1 MTQALERNA
10 PLVARLPGLAL
21 FTLVVAVSGW
31 WSIHMAL
38 GPSGFSMLWIPSGIL
53 FGVLMTSPRGHW
65 PAYLACALLAFL
77 ASNLQRNGAG
87 LLTLALSLCNLFDAW
102 FAARLVASRVG
113 DVGQLASINR
123 TLRVGGIATLLA
135 CTLSA
140 LAAATARQAL
150 MPQQHGF
157 GVLFETWLASH
168 ALGMVIFGALTVIT
182 RIEGHRMLGPP
193 KRRLEL
199 LATVAL
205 VAASAWLI
213 FMQASLSITFL
224 LLPPLMF
231 CVLRHRFSG
240 FVPAIALIAVIAATA
255 TAAGHGPFVLGAGAT
270 DEVARARMLQLFIL
284 CCCWA
289 AFPVASVLTERRIL
303 THRVARSEQQYRMLA
318 DYSRDLIIRIG
329 PGRTLEYI
337 SPSVTELL
345 GWTREEYD
353 RLRWEL
359 VHPDDVAIL
368 RDTMDPLYEKG
379 GMASIVY
386 RCRHKQ
392 GSYIW
397 LAANVR
403 SVTDANGRAALVYSG
418 RDVTSRVEAEL
429 ALEQQ
434 VRRDPLTGLANR
446 LLFDE
451 RMALALARGGRNRT
465 RVGLLYIDLD
475 YFKSVNDNH
484 GHAVGDLVLREF
496 ARRLSGCIRSVD
508 LGVRLGGDEFAVLVE
523 DIATTQSLQF
533 VANKL
538 ATAMREPMTLGEL
551 TLHVTASIG
560 VGMSGCGQTDAAALV
575 QLADGAL
582 YQAKAAGRDTW
593 RLAVAEGPND
603 CDGNA

>member
-1 MTQALERNA
+1 MLW
-10 PLVARLPGLAL
+10 LPGG
-21 FTLVVAVSGW
+21 V
-31 WSIHMAL
+31 
-38 GPSGFSMLWIPSGIL
+38 L
-53 FGVLMTSPRGHW
+53 FGVLLSSPRQAWGG
-65 PAYLACALLAFL
+65 YLVAALLGFL
-77 ASNLQRNGAG
+77 AANVQRNGLG
-87 LLTLALSLCNLFDAW
+87 LVTLVLSLCDVMEAW
-102 FAARLVASRVG
+102 LAAALVVPRV
-113 DVGQLASINR
+113 DVRQLGNINR
-123 TLRVGGIATLLA
+123 TLRVSGLAVLLSCA
-135 CTLSA
+135 LSA
-140 LAAATARQAL
+140 LVAAAARHL
-150 MPQQHGF
+150 LLPQSSGF
-157 GVLFETWLASH
+157 APLFETWLASH
-168 ALGMVIFGALTVIT
+168 ALGMVIFGALTVIV
-182 RIEGHRMLGPP
+182 RAEGRRMLGPP
-193 KRRLEL
+193 ARRLEL
-199 LATVAL
+199 VATLVVIAISSWLVFERGQLPVA
-205 VAASAWLI
+205 
-213 FMQASLSITFL
+213 FL
-224 LLPPLMF
+224 LLPPLMV

-240 FVPAIALIAVIAATA
+240 FVPAIAVIALIAAMATS
-255 TAAGHGPFVLGAGAT
+255 AGRGPFVLGSET
-270 DEVARARMLQLFIL
+270 NDLVRSYKLQLYL
-284 CCCWA
+284 LSCCWV
-289 AFPVASVLTERRIL
+289 AFPVASVLAERRLL

-329 PGRTLEYI
+329 THRNLDYI

-353 RLRWEL
+353 QQRWEL
-359 VHPDDVAIL
+359 IHPEDVAIL

-379 GMASIVY
+379 GVASIVY

-392 GSYIW
+392 GHYIW

-434 VRRDPLTGLANR
+434 ARRDPLTGLANR

-475 YFKSVNDNH
+475 YFKSVNDTH

-603 CDGNA
+603 RDGNA

>member
-1 MTQALERNA
+1 MTHAA
-10 PLVARLPGLAL
+10 TGPAVPMARHLPWLAL
-21 FTLVVAVSGW
+21 FAAAIAACGW
-31 WSIHMAL
+31 WSIHLAA
-38 GPSGFSMLWIPSGIL
+38 GPLGFSMLWLPGGVL
-53 FGVLMTSPRGHW
+53 FGVLLSAPRQAWGG
-65 PAYLACALLAFL
+65 YLVAALLGIL
-77 ASNLQRNGAG
+77 AANVQRNGLG
-87 LLTLALSLCNLFDAW
+87 LVTLVLSLCDVMETWL
-102 FAARLVASRVG
+102 AAALVVPRV
-113 DVGQLASINR
+113 DVRQLGNINR
-123 TLRVGGIATLLA
+123 TLRVSGLA
-135 CTLSA
+135 VLVSCALSA
-140 LAAATARQAL
+140 LVAAAARHIL
-150 MPQQHGF
+150 LPQSFGF
-157 GVLFETWLASH
+157 APLFETWLASH
-168 ALGMVIFGALTVIT
+168 ALGMVIFGALTVIV
-182 RIEGHRMLGPP
+182 RAEGRRMLGPP
-193 KRRLEL
+193 ARRLEL
-199 LATVAL
+199 VVTLLVIAISSWLVFERGQLPVA
-205 VAASAWLI
+205 
-213 FMQASLSITFL
+213 FL
-224 LLPPLMF
+224 LLPPLMV
-231 CVLRHRFSG
+231 CVLRHHFSG
-240 FVPAIALIAVIAATA
+240 FVPAIAVIALIAAMATS
-255 TAAGHGPFVLGAGAT
+255 AGRGPFVLGSET
-270 DEVARARMLQLFIL
+270 NDLVRSYQLQLYLL
-284 CCCWA
+284 CCCWV
-289 AFPVASVLTERRIL
+289 AFPVASVLAERRVL
-303 THRVARSEQQYRMLA
+303 THRVARSERQYRMLA
-318 DYSRDLIIRIG
+318 DYSRDLIIRVG
-329 PGRTLEYI
+329 THRNLDYI

-353 RLRWEL
+353 QQRWEL
-359 VHPDDVAIL
+359 IHPEDVAIL
-368 RDTMDPLYEKG
+368 RDTMDSLYEKG
-379 GMASIVY
+379 GLASIVY

-392 GSYIW
+392 GHYIW

-434 VRRDPLTGLANR
+434 ARRDPLTGLANR

-475 YFKSVNDNH
+475 YFKSVNDTH

-560 VGMSGCGQTDAAALV
+560 VGMSGCGQTDAAALI

-593 RLAVAEGPND
+593 RLAVAEGTND

>member
-1 MTQALERNA
+1 MPHAATGPAV
-10 PLVARLPGLAL
+10 PIARHLPWFAL
-21 FTLVVAVSGW
+21 FAAAIAACGW
-31 WSIHMAL
+31 WSIHLAA
-38 GPSGFSMLWIPSGIL
+38 GPLGFSMLWLPGGVL
-53 FGVLMTSPRGHW
+53 FGVLLSAPRQAWGG
-65 PAYLACALLAFL
+65 YLVAGLLGFL
-77 ASNLQRNGAG
+77 AANVQRNGVG
-87 LLTLALSLCNLFDAW
+87 LVTLVLSLCDVMEAW
-102 FAARLVASRVG
+102 LAAALIVPRV
-113 DVGQLASINR
+113 DVRQLGNINR
-123 TLRVGGIATLLA
+123 TLRVSGLA
-135 CTLSA
+135 VLVSCALSA
-140 LAAATARQAL
+140 LVAAAARHIL
-150 MPQQHGF
+150 LPQSSGF
-157 GVLFETWLASH
+157 APLFETWLASH
-168 ALGMVIFGALTVIT
+168 ALGMVIFGALTVIV
-182 RIEGHRMLGPP
+182 RAEGRRMLGPP
-193 KRRLEL
+193 ARRLEL
-199 LATVAL
+199 VVTLVVIAISSWLVFARGQLPVA
-205 VAASAWLI
+205 
-213 FMQASLSITFL
+213 FL
-224 LLPPLMF
+224 LLPPLMV

-240 FVPAIALIAVIAATA
+240 FVPAIAVIALIAAMATS
-255 TAAGHGPFVLGAGAT
+255 AGRGPFVLGSEAN
-270 DEVARARMLQLFIL
+270 DLVRSYQLQLYLL
-284 CCCWA
+284 CCCWV

-303 THRVARSEQQYRMLA
+303 THRVARSERQYRMLA
-318 DYSRDLIIRIG
+318 DYSRDLIIRVG
-329 PGRTLEYI
+329 THRNLDYI

-353 RLRWEL
+353 QQRWEL
-359 VHPDDVAIL
+359 IHPEDVAIL
-368 RDTMDPLYEKG
+368 RDTMDSLYEKG
-379 GMASIVY
+379 GLASIVY

-392 GSYIW
+392 GHYIW

>member
-1 MTQALERNA
+1 MTHAA
-10 PLVARLPGLAL
+10 TGPAVPIARHLPWLAL
-21 FTLVVAVSGW
+21 FAAAIAACGW
-31 WSIHMAL
+31 WSIHLAA
-38 GPSGFSMLWIPSGIL
+38 GPLGFSMLWLPGGVL
-53 FGVLMTSPRGHW
+53 FGVLLSAPRQAWGG
-65 PAYLACALLAFL
+65 YLVAALLGFL
-77 ASNLQRNGAG
+77 AANVQRNGLG
-87 LLTLALSLCNLFDAW
+87 LVTLVLSLCDVMEAW
-102 FAARLVASRVG
+102 LAAALVVPRV
-113 DVGQLASINR
+113 DVRQLGNINR
-123 TLRVGGIATLLA
+123 TLRVSGLA
-135 CTLSA
+135 VLVSCALSA
-140 LAAATARQAL
+140 LVAAAARHIL
-150 MPQQHGF
+150 LPQSSGF
-157 GVLFETWLASH
+157 APLFETWLASH
-168 ALGMVIFGALTVIT
+168 ALGMVIFGALTVIV
-182 RIEGHRMLGPP
+182 RAEGRRMLGPP
-193 KRRLEL
+193 ARRLEL
-199 LATVAL
+199 VVTLVVIAISSWLVFERGQLPVA
-205 VAASAWLI
+205 
-213 FMQASLSITFL
+213 FL
-224 LLPPLMF
+224 LLPPLMV

-240 FVPAIALIAVIAATA
+240 FVPAIAVIALIAAMATS
-255 TAAGHGPFVLGAGAT
+255 AGRGPFVLGSGAN
-270 DEVARARMLQLFIL
+270 DLVRSYQLQLYLL
-284 CCCWA
+284 CCCWV
-289 AFPVASVLTERRIL
+289 AFPVASVLAERRVL

>member
-1 MTQALERNA
+1 MTQALECNA

-31 WSIHMAL
+31 WSIQMTL
-38 GPSGFSMLWIPSGIL
+38 GPSGFSMLWLPGGIL
-53 FGVLMTSPRGHW
+53 FGVLLTSPRRHW
-65 PAYLACALLAFL
+65 GGYLACALLAFL
-77 ASNLQRNGAG
+77 LANLPRNGLG
-87 LLTLALSLCNLFDAW
+87 PLPVVLSLCNVLEAW
-102 FAARLVASRVG
+102 LAARIVAPRVA
-113 DVGQLASINR
+113 DVGQLANINR
-123 TLRVGGIATLLA
+123 TLRVGGLGVLFA
-135 CTLSA
+135 CVLSA
-140 LAAATARQAL
+140 LVAAATRHAL
-150 MPQQHGF
+150 VPRPHSF
-157 GVLFETWLASH
+157 AILFETWLASH

-240 FVPAIALIAVIAATA
+240 FVPAMALIAVIAAMA

-318 DYSRDLIIRIG
+318 DHSRDLIIRIG

-451 RMALALARGGRNRT
+451 RLALALARAGRNRT
-465 RVGLLYIDLD
+465 CVGLLYIDLD
-475 YFKSVNDNH
+475 HFKAINDTH
-484 GHAVGDLVLREF
+484 GHAAGDQALREF
-496 ARRLSGCIRSVD
+496 ARRIGGCIRSVD
-508 LGVRLGGDEFAVLVE
+508 LAVRLGGDEFAVLVE
-523 DIATTQSLQF
+523 DIATPQSLQF
-533 VANKL
+533 VAEKL
-538 ATAMREPMTLGEL
+538 VAVMREPMVLGNL
-551 TLHVTASIG
+551 TLQASASIG
-560 VGMSGCGQTDAAALV
+560 IGMNAAGESDAEALV

-582 YQAKAAGRDTW
+582 YQAKAAGRNTW
-593 RLAVAEGPND
+593 RLATAP
-603 CDGNA
+603 AAPPTAAP

>member
-1 MTQALERNA
+1 MTHAA
-10 PLVARLPGLAL
+10 TGPAVPIARHLPWFAL
-21 FTLVVAVSGW
+21 FAAAIAACGW
-31 WSIHMAL
+31 WSIHLAA
-38 GPSGFSMLWIPSGIL
+38 GPLGFSMLWLPGGVL
-53 FGVLMTSPRGHW
+53 FGVLLSAPRQAWGG
-65 PAYLACALLAFL
+65 YLVAALLGFL
-77 ASNLQRNGAG
+77 AANVQRNGLG
-87 LLTLALSLCNLFDAW
+87 LVTLVLSLCDVMEAW
-102 FAARLVASRVG
+102 LAAALVVPRV
-113 DVGQLASINR
+113 DVRQLGNINR
-123 TLRVGGIATLLA
+123 TLRVSGLA
-135 CTLSA
+135 VLVSCALSA
-140 LAAATARQAL
+140 LVAAAARHIL
-150 MPQQHGF
+150 LPQSFGF
-157 GVLFETWLASH
+157 APLFKTWLASH
-168 ALGMVIFGALTVIT
+168 ALGMVIFGALTVIV
-182 RIEGHRMLGPP
+182 RAEGRRMLGPP
-193 KRRLEL
+193 ARRLEL
-199 LATVAL
+199 VVTLLVIAISSWLVFERGQLPVA
-205 VAASAWLI
+205 
-213 FMQASLSITFL
+213 FL
-224 LLPPLMF
+224 LLPPLMV
-231 CVLRHRFSG
+231 CVLRHHFSG
-240 FVPAIALIAVIAATA
+240 FVPAIAVIALIATMATS
-255 TAAGHGPFVLGAGAT
+255 AGRGPFVLGSET
-270 DEVARARMLQLFIL
+270 NDLVRSYQLQLYLL
-284 CCCWA
+284 CCCWV
-289 AFPVASVLTERRIL
+289 AFPVASVLAERRVL
-303 THRVARSEQQYRMLA
+303 THRVARSEHQYRMLA
-318 DYSRDLIIRIG
+318 DYSRDLIIRVDTH
-329 PGRTLEYI
+329 RNLDYI

-353 RLRWEL
+353 QQRWEL
-359 VHPDDVAIL
+359 IHPEDVAIL

-379 GMASIVY
+379 GVASIVY

-392 GSYIW
+392 GHYIW

-475 YFKSVNDNH
+475 YFKSVNDTH

-593 RLAVAEGPND
+593 RLAVAEGTND

>member
-1 MTQALERNA
+1 
-10 PLVARLPGLAL
+10 
-21 FTLVVAVSGW
+21 
-31 WSIHMAL
+31 
-38 GPSGFSMLWIPSGIL
+38 
-53 FGVLMTSPRGHW
+53 
-65 PAYLACALLAFL
+65 
-77 ASNLQRNGAG
+77 
-87 LLTLALSLCNLFDAW
+87 
-102 FAARLVASRVG
+102 
-113 DVGQLASINR
+113 
-123 TLRVGGIATLLA
+123 
-135 CTLSA
+135 
-140 LAAATARQAL
+140 
-150 MPQQHGF
+150 
-157 GVLFETWLASH
+157 
-168 ALGMVIFGALTVIT
+168 
-182 RIEGHRMLGPP
+182 MLGPP
-193 KRRLEL
+193 ARRLEL
-199 LATVAL
+199 VVTLLVIAISSWLVFERGQLPVA
-205 VAASAWLI
+205 
-213 FMQASLSITFL
+213 FL
-224 LLPPLMF
+224 LLPPLMV
-231 CVLRHRFSG
+231 CVLRHHFSG
-240 FVPAIALIAVIAATA
+240 FVPAIAVIALIATMATS
-255 TAAGHGPFVLGAGAT
+255 AGRGPFVLGSET
-270 DEVARARMLQLFIL
+270 NDLVRSYQLQLYLL
-284 CCCWA
+284 CCCWV
-289 AFPVASVLTERRIL
+289 AFPVASVLAERRVL
-303 THRVARSEQQYRMLA
+303 THRVARSEHQYRMLA
-318 DYSRDLIIRIG
+318 DYSRDLIIRVG
-329 PGRTLEYI
+329 THRNLDYI

-353 RLRWEL
+353 QQRWEL
-359 VHPDDVAIL
+359 IHPEDVAIL
-368 RDTMDPLYEKG
+368 RDTMDSLYEKG
-379 GMASIVY
+379 GLASIVY

-392 GSYIW
+392 GHYIW

-434 VRRDPLTGLANR
+434 ARRDPLTGLANR

-451 RMALALARGGRNRT
+451 RLALALARAGRNRT

-475 YFKSVNDNH
+475 YFKSVNDTH

-603 CDGNA
+603 RDGNA

>member
-1 MTQALERNA
+1 MTHAATA
-10 PLVARLPGLAL
+10 PAAPMARHLPWFAL
-21 FTLVVAVSGW
+21 FAAAIAACGW
-31 WSIHMAL
+31 WSIHLAA
-38 GPSGFSMLWIPSGIL
+38 GPLGFSMLWLPGGVL
-53 FGVLMTSPRGHW
+53 FGVLLSAPRQAWGG
-65 PAYLACALLAFL
+65 YLVAALLGFL
-77 ASNLQRNGAG
+77 AANVQRNGLG
-87 LLTLALSLCNLFDAW
+87 LVTLVLSLCDVMETWL
-102 FAARLVASRVG
+102 AAALVVPRV
-113 DVGQLASINR
+113 DVRQLRNINR
-123 TLRVGGIATLLA
+123 TLRVSGLA
-135 CTLSA
+135 VLVSCALSA
-140 LAAATARQAL
+140 LVAAAARHIL
-150 MPQQHGF
+150 LPQSFGF
-157 GVLFETWLASH
+157 APLFETWLASH
-168 ALGMVIFGALTVIT
+168 ALGMVIFGALTVIV
-182 RIEGHRMLGPP
+182 RAEGRRMLGPP
-193 KRRLEL
+193 ARRLEL
-199 LATVAL
+199 VVTLLVIAISSWLVFERGQLPVA
-205 VAASAWLI
+205 
-213 FMQASLSITFL
+213 FL
-224 LLPPLMF
+224 LLPPLMV
-231 CVLRHRFSG
+231 CVLRHHFSG
-240 FVPAIALIAVIAATA
+240 FVPAIAVIALIATMATS
-255 TAAGHGPFVLGAGAT
+255 AGRGPFVLGSET
-270 DEVARARMLQLFIL
+270 NDLVRSYQLQLYLL
-284 CCCWA
+284 CCCWV
-289 AFPVASVLTERRIL
+289 AFPVASVLAERRVL
-303 THRVARSEQQYRMLA
+303 THRVARSERQYRMLA
-318 DYSRDLIIRIG
+318 DYSRDLIIRVG
-329 PGRTLEYI
+329 THRNLDYI

-353 RLRWEL
+353 QQRWEL
-359 VHPDDVAIL
+359 IHPEDVAIL
-368 RDTMDPLYEKG
+368 RDTMDSLYEKG
-379 GMASIVY
+379 GLASIVY

-392 GSYIW
+392 GHYIW

-451 RMALALARGGRNRT
+451 RIALALARGGRNRT

-475 YFKSVNDNH
+475 YFKSVNDTH

>member
-1 MTQALERNA
+1 M
-10 PLVARLPGLAL
+10 ARHLPWLAL
-21 FTLVVAVSGW
+21 FAAAIAACGW
-31 WSIHMAL
+31 WSIHLAA
-38 GPSGFSMLWIPSGIL
+38 GPLGFSMLWLPGGVL
-53 FGVLMTSPRGHW
+53 FGVLLSSPRQAWGG
-65 PAYLACALLAFL
+65 YLVAALLGFL
-77 ASNLQRNGAG
+77 AANVQRNGLG
-87 LLTLALSLCNLFDAW
+87 LVTLVLSLCDVMEAW
-102 FAARLVASRVG
+102 LAAALVVPRV
-113 DVGQLASINR
+113 DVRQLGNINR
-123 TLRVGGIATLLA
+123 TLRVSGLAVLLSCA
-135 CTLSA
+135 LSA
-140 LAAATARQAL
+140 LVAAAARHL
-150 MPQQHGF
+150 LLPQSSGF
-157 GVLFETWLASH
+157 APLFETWLASH
-168 ALGMVIFGALTVIT
+168 ALGMVIFGALTVIV
-182 RIEGHRMLGPP
+182 RAEGRRMLGPP
-193 KRRLEL
+193 ARRLEL
-199 LATVAL
+199 VATLVVIAISSWLVFERGQLPVA
-205 VAASAWLI
+205 
-213 FMQASLSITFL
+213 FL
-224 LLPPLMF
+224 LLPPLMV

-240 FVPAIALIAVIAATA
+240 FVPAIAVIALIAAMATS
-255 TAAGHGPFVLGAGAT
+255 AGRGPFVLGSET
-270 DEVARARMLQLFIL
+270 NDLVRSYKLQLYL
-284 CCCWA
+284 LSCCWV
-289 AFPVASVLTERRIL
+289 AFPVASVLAERRLL

-329 PGRTLEYI
+329 THRNLDYI

-353 RLRWEL
+353 QQRWEL
-359 VHPDDVAIL
+359 IHPEDVAIL

-379 GMASIVY
+379 GVASIVY

-392 GSYIW
+392 GHYIW

-434 VRRDPLTGLANR
+434 ARRDPLTGLANR

-475 YFKSVNDNH
+475 YFKSVNDTH

-603 CDGNA
+603 RDGNA

>member
-1 MTQALERNA
+1 MTHAA
-10 PLVARLPGLAL
+10 TGPAVPMARHLPWLAL
-21 FTLVVAVSGW
+21 FAAAIAACGW
-31 WSIHMAL
+31 WSIHLAA
-38 GPSGFSMLWIPSGIL
+38 GPLGFSMLWVPGGVL
-53 FGVLMTSPRGHW
+53 FGVLLSAPRQAWGG
-65 PAYLACALLAFL
+65 YLVAALLGFL
-77 ASNLQRNGAG
+77 AANVQRNGLG
-87 LLTLALSLCNLFDAW
+87 LVTLVLSLCDVMETWL
-102 FAARLVASRVG
+102 AAALVVPRV
-113 DVGQLASINR
+113 DVRQLGNINR
-123 TLRVGGIATLLA
+123 TLRVSGLA
-135 CTLSA
+135 VLVSCALSA
-140 LAAATARQAL
+140 LVAAAARHIL
-150 MPQQHGF
+150 LPQSFGF
-157 GVLFETWLASH
+157 APLFETWLASH
-168 ALGMVIFGALTVIT
+168 ALGMVIFGALTVIV
-182 RIEGHRMLGPP
+182 RAEGRRMLGPP
-193 KRRLEL
+193 ARRLEL
-199 LATVAL
+199 VVTLLVIAISSWLVFERGQLPVA
-205 VAASAWLI
+205 
-213 FMQASLSITFL
+213 FL
-224 LLPPLMF
+224 LLPPLMV
-231 CVLRHRFSG
+231 CVLRHHFSG
-240 FVPAIALIAVIAATA
+240 FVPAIAVIALIATMATS
-255 TAAGHGPFVLGAGAT
+255 AGRGPFVLGSET
-270 DEVARARMLQLFIL
+270 NDLVRSYQLQLYLL
-284 CCCWA
+284 CCCWV
-289 AFPVASVLTERRIL
+289 AFPVASVLAERRVL
-303 THRVARSEQQYRMLA
+303 THRVARSEHQYRMLA
-318 DYSRDLIIRIG
+318 DYSRDLIIRVG
-329 PGRTLEYI
+329 THRNLDYI

-353 RLRWEL
+353 QQRWEL
-359 VHPDDVAIL
+359 IHPEDVAIL
-368 RDTMDPLYEKG
+368 RDTMDSLYEKG
-379 GMASIVY
+379 GLASIVY

-392 GSYIW
+392 GHYIW

-434 VRRDPLTGLANR
+434 ARRDPLTGLANR

-451 RMALALARGGRNRT
+451 RIALALARGGRNRT

-475 YFKSVNDNH
+475 YFKSVNDTH

-593 RLAVAEGPND
+593 RLAVAEGTND

>member
-1 MTQALERNA
+1 MTHAA
-10 PLVARLPGLAL
+10 TGPAVPIARHLPWLAL
-21 FTLVVAVSGW
+21 FAAAIAACGW
-31 WSIHMAL
+31 WSIHLAA
-38 GPSGFSMLWIPSGIL
+38 GPLGFSMLWLPGGLL
-53 FGVLMTSPRGHW
+53 FGVLLSAPRQAWGG
-65 PAYLACALLAFL
+65 YLVAALLGFL
-77 ASNLQRNGAG
+77 AANVQRNGLG
-87 LLTLALSLCNLFDAW
+87 LVTLVLSLCDVMEAW
-102 FAARLVASRVG
+102 LAAALVVPRV
-113 DVGQLASINR
+113 DVRQLGNINR
-123 TLRVGGIATLLA
+123 TLRVSGLA
-135 CTLSA
+135 VLVSCALSA
-140 LAAATARQAL
+140 LVAAAARHIL
-150 MPQQHGF
+150 LPQSSGF
-157 GVLFETWLASH
+157 APLFETWLASH
-168 ALGMVIFGALTVIT
+168 ALGMVIFGALTVIV
-182 RIEGHRMLGPP
+182 RAEGRRMLGPP
-193 KRRLEL
+193 ARRLEL
-199 LATVAL
+199 VVTLVVIAISSWLVFERGQLPVA
-205 VAASAWLI
+205 
-213 FMQASLSITFL
+213 FL
-224 LLPPLMF
+224 LLPPLMV

-240 FVPAIALIAVIAATA
+240 FVPAIAVIALIAAMATS
-255 TAAGHGPFVLGAGAT
+255 AGRGPFVLGSEAN
-270 DEVARARMLQLFIL
+270 DLVRSYQLQLYLL
-284 CCCWA
+284 CCCWV
-289 AFPVASVLTERRIL
+289 AFPVASVLAERRVL

-523 DIATTQSLQF
+523 DIATTQNLQF

>member
-1 MTQALERNA
+1 MTHAA
-10 PLVARLPGLAL
+10 TGPAVPIARHLSWFAL
-21 FTLVVAVSGW
+21 FAAAIAACGW
-31 WSIHMAL
+31 WSIHLAA
-38 GPSGFSMLWIPSGIL
+38 GPLGFSMLWLPGGVL
-53 FGVLMTSPRGHW
+53 FGVLLSAPRQAWGG
-65 PAYLACALLAFL
+65 YLVAALLGFL
-77 ASNLQRNGAG
+77 AANVQRNGLG
-87 LLTLALSLCNLFDAW
+87 LVTLVLSLCDVMETWL
-102 FAARLVASRVG
+102 AAALVVPRV
-113 DVGQLASINR
+113 DVRQLGNINR
-123 TLRVGGIATLLA
+123 TLRVSGLA
-135 CTLSA
+135 VLVSCALSA
-140 LAAATARQAL
+140 LVAAAARHIL
-150 MPQQHGF
+150 LPQSFGF
-157 GVLFETWLASH
+157 APLFETWLASH
-168 ALGMVIFGALTVIT
+168 ALGMVIFGALTVIV
-182 RIEGHRMLGPP
+182 RAEGRRMLGPP
-193 KRRLEL
+193 ARRLEL
-199 LATVAL
+199 VVTLLVIAISSWLVFERGQLPVA
-205 VAASAWLI
+205 
-213 FMQASLSITFL
+213 FL
-224 LLPPLMF
+224 LLPPLMV

-240 FVPAIALIAVIAATA
+240 FVPAIAVIALIAAMATS
-255 TAAGHGPFVLGAGAT
+255 AGRGPFVLGSEAN
-270 DEVARARMLQLFIL
+270 DLVRSYQLQLYLL
-284 CCCWA
+284 CCCWV
-289 AFPVASVLTERRIL
+289 AFPVASVLAERRVL

-451 RMALALARGGRNRT
+451 RMAVALARGGRNRT

>member
-1 MTQALERNA
+1 MTHAA
-10 PLVARLPGLAL
+10 TGPAVPIARHLPWLAL
-21 FTLVVAVSGW
+21 FAAAIAACGW
-31 WSIHMAL
+31 WSIHLAA
-38 GPSGFSMLWIPSGIL
+38 GPLGFSMLWLPGGVL
-53 FGVLMTSPRGHW
+53 FGVLLSAPRQAWGG
-65 PAYLACALLAFL
+65 YLVAALLGFL
-77 ASNLQRNGAG
+77 AANVQRNGLG
-87 LLTLALSLCNLFDAW
+87 LVTLVLSLCDVMEAW
-102 FAARLVASRVG
+102 LAAALVVPRV
-113 DVGQLASINR
+113 DVRQLGNINR
-123 TLRVGGIATLLA
+123 TLRVSGLA
-135 CTLSA
+135 VLVSCALSA
-140 LAAATARQAL
+140 LVAAAARHIL
-150 MPQQHGF
+150 LPQSSGF
-157 GVLFETWLASH
+157 APLFETWLASH
-168 ALGMVIFGALTVIT
+168 ALGMVIFGALTVIV
-182 RIEGHRMLGPP
+182 RAEGRRMLGPP
-193 KRRLEL
+193 ARRLEL
-199 LATVAL
+199 VVTLVVIAISSWLVFERGQLPVA
-205 VAASAWLI
+205 
-213 FMQASLSITFL
+213 FL
-224 LLPPLMF
+224 LLPPLMV

-240 FVPAIALIAVIAATA
+240 FVPAIAVIALIAAMATS
-255 TAAGHGPFVLGAGAT
+255 AGRGPFVLGSEAN
-270 DEVARARMLQLFIL
+270 DLVRSYQLQLYLL
-284 CCCWA
+284 CCCWV
-289 AFPVASVLTERRIL
+289 AFPVASVLAERRVL

-451 RMALALARGGRNRT
+451 RMAVALARGGRNRT

>member
-1 MTQALERNA
+1 MTHAA
-10 PLVARLPGLAL
+10 TGPAVPMARHLPWLAL
-21 FTLVVAVSGW
+21 FAAAIAACGW
-31 WSIHMAL
+31 WSIHLAA
-38 GPSGFSMLWIPSGIL
+38 GPLGFSMLWLPGGVL
-53 FGVLMTSPRGHW
+53 FGVLLSAPRQAWGG
-65 PAYLACALLAFL
+65 YLVAALLGFL
-77 ASNLQRNGAG
+77 AANVQRNGLG
-87 LLTLALSLCNLFDAW
+87 LVTLVLSLCDVMETWL
-102 FAARLVASRVG
+102 AAALVVPRV
-113 DVGQLASINR
+113 DVRQLGNINR
-123 TLRVGGIATLLA
+123 TLRVSGLA
-135 CTLSA
+135 VLVSCALSA
-140 LAAATARQAL
+140 LVAAAARHIL
-150 MPQQHGF
+150 LPQSFGF
-157 GVLFETWLASH
+157 APLFETWLASH
-168 ALGMVIFGALTVIT
+168 ALGMVIFGALTVIV
-182 RIEGHRMLGPP
+182 RAEGRRMLGPP
-193 KRRLEL
+193 ARRLEL
-199 LATVAL
+199 VVTLLVIAISSWLVFERGQLPVA
-205 VAASAWLI
+205 
-213 FMQASLSITFL
+213 FL
-224 LLPPLMF
+224 LLPPLMV
-231 CVLRHRFSG
+231 CVLRHHFSG
-240 FVPAIALIAVIAATA
+240 FVPAIAVIALIAAMATS
-255 TAAGHGPFVLGAGAT
+255 AGRGPFVLGSET
-270 DEVARARMLQLFIL
+270 NDLVRSYQLQLYLL
-284 CCCWA
+284 CCCWV
-289 AFPVASVLTERRIL
+289 AFPVASVLAERRVL
-303 THRVARSEQQYRMLA
+303 THRVARSERQYRMLA
-318 DYSRDLIIRIG
+318 DYSRDLIIRVG
-329 PGRTLEYI
+329 THRNLDYI

-353 RLRWEL
+353 QQRWEL
-359 VHPDDVAIL
+359 IHPEDVAIL
-368 RDTMDPLYEKG
+368 RDTMDSLYEKG
-379 GMASIVY
+379 GLASIVY

-392 GSYIW
+392 GHYIW

-475 YFKSVNDNH
+475 YFKSVNDTH

-603 CDGNA
+603 CDCNA